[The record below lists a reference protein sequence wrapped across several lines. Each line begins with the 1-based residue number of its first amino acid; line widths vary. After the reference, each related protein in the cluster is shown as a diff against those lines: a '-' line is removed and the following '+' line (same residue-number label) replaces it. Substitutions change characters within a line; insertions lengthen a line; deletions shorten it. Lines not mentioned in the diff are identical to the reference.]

1 MKVILLGT
9 GDGKVEDRRD
19 ASLWIERSSV
29 TIQLDRSGDYK
40 DYQKPDYLFIT
51 HYHPDHFSENAIK
64 GIEHIYGPEER
75 NGIKANRQVNIG
87 EVTVIAVPVD
97 HSVQTKTVA
106 YFVFTPETRLLYA
119 PDLLTMPASYELYR
133 GLDFYIGCGSSPDR
147 DIVYGT
153 PKGEVGHISMKNQE
167 AFIRRLAPGAKIL
180 WTHISEK
187 TEREVQGLPKDG
199 DVIFDSEGETKK
211 ALDYLV
217 WIPGFLSQTGSSV
230 YGKLVGSEVQ
240 LPDQA
245 RDVDIVMRFDEK
257 LGKLYLDRAARLKV
271 DRFVE
276 AIRGSKHQWQ
286 KGDESRLIIEELH

>member
-9 GDGKVEDRRD
+9 GDGKIKSRQD
-19 ASLWIERSSV
+19 ASLWIDRGSV
-29 TIQLDRSGDYK
+29 TIQFDRSEDYK

-64 GIEHIYGPEER
+64 GVEHVYGPEEKD
-75 NGIKANRQVNIG
+75 GIKADRGVDIG
-87 EVTVIAVPVD
+87 EIRIIAVPVD

-106 YFVFTPETRLLYA
+106 YFVFAPEVRLLYA

-133 GLDFYIGCGSSPDR
+133 GLDLYIGCGSSPDR

-167 AFIRRLAPGAKIL
+167 AFIRRIAPGAKIV

-187 TEREVQGLPKDG
+187 TEEQVQGLPKDG
-199 DVIFDSEGETKK
+199 DVIFDSESEFEK

-217 WIPGFLSQTGSSV
+217 WIPGFISQTGSSV
-230 YGKLVGSEVQ
+230 YGKLVSGEVQ
-240 LPDQA
+240 SPEQA
-245 RDVDIVMRFDEK
+245 RDLDIVMRVDEK
-257 LGKLYLDRAARLKV
+257 LGKLYLDRAARLKI

-276 AIRGSKHQWQ
+276 AIQGSKPQWQ